1 MCVLL
6 IVQHCTSLV
15 CQIQHGRRLRS
26 GLNKK
31 LQEIVLYQI
40 AMKKCWDNVDIISV
54 IMSDETSDNIMTN
67 TRPPDADHADLTS
80 EEEAATKKFLENV
93 NKWRAARK
101 LEEVN
106 NLEN

>member
-1 MCVLL
+1 
-6 IVQHCTSLV
+6 
-15 CQIQHGRRLRS
+15 
-26 GLNKK
+26 
-31 LQEIVLYQI
+31 
-40 AMKKCWDNVDIISV
+40 
-54 IMSDETSDNIMTN
+54 MSDETSDNIMTN

-106 NLEN
+106 NLDN